1 MNFKG
6 KVWGSVLLRSGFV
19 RVVSFNFVPN
29 IEFNSIYYDVLK
41 FNQ

>member
-6 KVWGSVLLRSGFV
+6 KVWASVLLRSSFV

-29 IEFNSIYYDVLK
+29 IEMNSIYYDFL
-41 FNQ
+41 NQ